1 MQSGAQGGN
10 PRVCDGYW
18 NSAFAYCDSLASIT
32 IPESVTAIEIGAF
45 ANCLSLESSQSL
57 TVIGEFAFQGCSY
70 CSSLEGITIPQ
81 SVMAIGD
88 YAFAECKS
96 LQNITIPE
104 SLREDGQRAF
114 DSELQVIYII

>member
-1 MQSGAQGGN
+1 M
-10 PRVCDGYW
+10 
-18 NSAFAYCDSLASIT
+18 
-32 IPESVTAIEIGAF
+32 TAIEIGAF
-45 ANCLSLESSQSL
+45 ANCLSLESPQSL

-88 YAFAECKS
+88 YAFEECKS

-114 DSELQVIYII
+114 DGELQVIYIYILQHV